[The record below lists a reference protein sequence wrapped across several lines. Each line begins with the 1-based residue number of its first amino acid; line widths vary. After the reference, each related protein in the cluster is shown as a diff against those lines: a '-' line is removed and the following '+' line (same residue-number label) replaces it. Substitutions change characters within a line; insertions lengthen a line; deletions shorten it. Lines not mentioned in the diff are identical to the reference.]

1 MISRP
6 PRFSPAAVSRQR
18 SGLKSQPPGIR
29 GESEQMKTTKE
40 INKEWS
46 AYEQSVAKCY
56 IANYGIIFLDSF
68 DRPIDNEYEAEELYN
83 NLK

>member
-1 MISRP
+1 
-6 PRFSPAAVSRQR
+6 
-18 SGLKSQPPGIR
+18 
-29 GESEQMKTTKE
+29 MKTTKE